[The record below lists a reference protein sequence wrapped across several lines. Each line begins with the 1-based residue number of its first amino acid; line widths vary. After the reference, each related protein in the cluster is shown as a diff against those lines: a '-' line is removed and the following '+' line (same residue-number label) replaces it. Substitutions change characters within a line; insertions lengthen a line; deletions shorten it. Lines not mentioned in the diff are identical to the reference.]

1 LTGLTAIEKRLLA
14 LEGIGKEKGM
24 QTDQM
29 EGCMIKLKRLEKQLS
44 KNQTIVSNG
53 GLMPDQSITSGVP
66 EGVNFSQR
74 YIDEL
79 VVVISKIESKVQ
91 YLEQLYRDVLLLQGQ
106 AETLRENIHLVE
118 QNILM
123 KSNEQSKLEMSKSE
137 NSLCISEKL
146 EGKME
151 NIAILEKEISDLLKE
166 SDMNNIGKK
175 LDSIDEWEVVD
186 KQSLQEEMSASS
198 QQCLSS
204 ADVAKKQIGKGLQRT
219 YSQETTELIAKVDG
233 IKESVD
239 EQKALRMLERENSL
253 EFLDYGG
260 TGGPVEQEAALL
272 LERVDQGLT
281 QIITDQSETHLMSS
295 LQKEFTPDRLE
306 SDTSLADHER
316 EKMHQQQLIRQ
327 IQEMQDTAVLH
338 EGMEAD
344 ELIAS
349 LDKDHQNEK
358 EKQMRL
364 LDQSQAMINIELM
377 RKSVMKRQ
385 EDIHNQMEEIM
396 SALSLRQTEIKN
408 ESIDDN
414 KRVEYQ
420 QSMDHQCEMMQQIS
434 QDTKLIDVEL
444 GNIAAHEQRVLGEC
458 QQAQNLDSQLRLSS
472 VLRPI
477 AALRKTIAEL
487 KQTEEAQSLM
497 KQLDFMS
504 SCLDAVQVQIFKL
517 ESAKWGQAEQSH

>member
-1 LTGLTAIEKRLLA
+1 MPNVTVKQNLESFEDQSYIDDLFLVISTIE
-14 LEGIGKEKGM
+14 GKV
-24 QTDQM
+24 
-29 EGCMIKLKRLEKQLS
+29 CHLEKLYGDVQLLQS
-44 KNQTIVSNG
+44 QAEVLKDNLQGLERKMTRQSMLSSN
-53 GLMPDQSITSGVP
+53 T
-66 EGVNFSQR
+66 
-74 YIDEL
+74 
-79 VVVISKIESKVQ
+79 VISE
-91 YLEQLYRDVLLLQGQ
+91 D
-106 AETLRENIHLVE
+106 ETVP
-118 QNILM
+118 
-123 KSNEQSKLEMSKSE
+123 SAT
-137 NSLCISEKL
+137 EKL

-166 SDMNNIGKK
+166 SDMNRIGKK
-175 LDSIDEWEVVD
+175 LDSMDEWEVVD
-186 KQSLQEEMSASS
+186 KQSLQEEMGSS
-198 QQCLSS
+198 TQQCMNS
-204 ADVAKKQIGKGLQRT
+204 ADVAKRKIEKGLQRT
-219 YSQETTELIAKVDG
+219 YSQETTILIAKVDG

-396 SALSLRQTEIKN
+396 SALSLRQ
-408 ESIDDN
+408 
-414 KRVEYQ
+414 
-420 QSMDHQCEMMQQIS
+420 
-434 QDTKLIDVEL
+434 
-444 GNIAAHEQRVLGEC
+444 
-458 QQAQNLDSQLRLSS
+458 
-472 VLRPI
+472 
-477 AALRKTIAEL
+477 
-487 KQTEEAQSLM
+487 
-497 KQLDFMS
+497 
-504 SCLDAVQVQIFKL
+504 
-517 ESAKWGQAEQSH
+517 

>member
-1 LTGLTAIEKRLLA
+1 MESHLKEICMQLAEVNNYLSILDEIERATAMDVERSSQLLNKVSDLEKDKRGKSDVTISISPRKIHSLKTNIPSDVLTGLTGIEKRLLA
-14 LEGIGKEKGM
+14 LEGIGREKGM

-29 EGCMIKLKRLEKQLS
+29 EGCMIKLKRLENQLS

-53 GLMPDQSITSGVP
+53 GLMPDQSTTSGVRV
-66 EGVNFSQR
+66 GVNFSQR

-79 VVVISKIESKVQ
+79 VVVISKIEGKVQ

-106 AETLRENIHLVE
+106 AETLKENIHLVE
-118 QNILM
+118 QKILM
-123 KSNEQSKLEMSKSE
+123 KSNEQSKLEMTKSE

-295 LQKEFTPDRLE
+295 LQREFTPDRLE

-316 EKMHQQQLIRQ
+316 EKKCISNNSYGKFRRCRTPLFF
-327 IQEMQDTAVLH
+327 
-338 EGMEAD
+338 
-344 ELIAS
+344 
-349 LDKDHQNEK
+349 
-358 EKQMRL
+358 MRGW
-364 LDQSQAMINIELM
+364 
-377 RKSVMKRQ
+377 K
-385 EDIHNQMEEIM
+385 
-396 SALSLRQTEIKN
+396 
-408 ESIDDN
+408 
-414 KRVEYQ
+414 
-420 QSMDHQCEMMQQIS
+420 
-434 QDTKLIDVEL
+434 
-444 GNIAAHEQRVLGEC
+444 
-458 QQAQNLDSQLRLSS
+458 
-472 VLRPI
+472 
-477 AALRKTIAEL
+477 
-487 KQTEEAQSLM
+487 
-497 KQLDFMS
+497 
-504 SCLDAVQVQIFKL
+504 
-517 ESAKWGQAEQSH
+517 